1 MSDAT
6 NTFRQARRERK
17 FHFHCLFSFLSLLT
31 LPLSC
36 GKRKLCARAY
46 TVVFVGPGRTGG
58 FFLLWENV
66 CFRGK
71 PLDSAFLALTIY
83 SILFP
88 FLYCLHNRIN
98 SAQLL
103 PYYPG
108 GAIFSI
114 LLAKHPPAHPPARP
128 KIEKPFVPPPP
139 LDLPRKPPPP
149 PPNQNQPKVPTGG
162 LKPL

>member
-1 MSDAT
+1 MTPPTPSD
-6 NTFRQARRERK
+6 RRERK
-17 FHFHCLFSFLSLLT
+17 FHFYRLFFFSFASPPSSLLWET
-31 LPLSC
+31 EAV
-36 GKRKLCARAY
+36 CAFVHGR
-46 TVVFVGPGRTGG
+46 FVGPGRTGG
-58 FFLLWENV
+58 FFLFWKNV